1 MYGQDRNTNNMATAI
16 GVSLAVMLS
25 FIVPAIF
32 SLLFGD
38 GGMKIEDLSVL
49 GVILIAAPVLLMVK
63 AYYSESLKNPQHP
76 FFTQKFRKI
85 KIVIFNV
92 VLFTIL
98 LALGRQFA

>member
-1 MYGQDRNTNNMATAI
+1 MLRMDKDTNNMATAI
-16 GVSLAVMLS
+16 GFSLAVMLS

-38 GGMKIEDLSVL
+38 GGMKIEDIAVL
-49 GVILIAAPVLLMVK
+49 GIILIAAPVLLMIK

-85 KIVIFNV
+85 KIVIFDV
-92 VLFTIL
+92 VLFTII
-98 LALGRQFA
+98 LALGRNFA